1 MGEGDK
7 EKDGVCPLFYGKV
20 NLKAG
25 DAICKLDKK
34 VFFFLSSLTVKS
46 SVFSRLARNYTTAH
60 RFGNAE
66 PNLKAQLCT

>member
-25 DAICKLDKK
+25 NAICKLDKK
-34 VFFFLSSLTVKS
+34 VFFFFIFIDCKIIR
-46 SVFSRLARNYTTAH
+46 FARNYTTAH

-66 PNLKAQLCT
+66 PNLKARLCT